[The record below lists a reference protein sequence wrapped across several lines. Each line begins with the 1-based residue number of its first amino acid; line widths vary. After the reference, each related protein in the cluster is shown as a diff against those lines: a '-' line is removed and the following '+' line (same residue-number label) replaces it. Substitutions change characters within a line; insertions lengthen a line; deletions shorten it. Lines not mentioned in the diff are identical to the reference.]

1 MKKIGFF
8 RTFDKEYIDKKLK
21 LIGSNKTS
29 LFLYTRLISTILIYI
44 LCLFSLDFGYIFGVI
59 IALIWYNLFIMIVDI
74 KIRDRAD
81 KLEDEAL
88 EFFEIFA
95 LSLESGKNIES
106 ALECTTASIKSELSR
121 EFRHTLYEI
130 RFGKD
135 VSQALADMRYRIP
148 SDVINNIILNIVESN
163 KFGNGILSTMYDQID
178 YLREKRV
185 LSIREKINKIP
196 NTVSIVSVLFI
207 IPLIMIL
214 ILGPYLI
221 ELIG

>member
-185 LSIREKINKIP
+185 LTIREKINKIP

-207 IPLIMIL
+207 VPLIMIL